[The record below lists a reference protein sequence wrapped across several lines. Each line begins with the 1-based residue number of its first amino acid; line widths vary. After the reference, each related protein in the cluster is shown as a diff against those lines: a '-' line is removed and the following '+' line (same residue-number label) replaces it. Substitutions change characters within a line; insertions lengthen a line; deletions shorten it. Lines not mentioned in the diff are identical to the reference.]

1 MEGDCRMPQDKH
13 ILVVDDEPGIQDFI
27 RRNLELRS
35 FKVSLASNGLEVLA
49 QFDQAHFVLVI
60 LDIMMPSLDGLEV
73 CRRIR
78 EKSTVPIVILTAL
91 GEEAD
96 KISALNQGADDYLT
110 KPFGVGE
117 LLARV
122 RAVLRRSH
130 WSETPITVGTQRFG
144 SLEIDFEQRQ
154 VWKEGEL
161 VKLSPTEI
169 ALLQELALHPGKIFT
184 HEALL
189 RRVWGT
195 EYRSEAEYLR
205 VYIGRLRRKLKGD
218 PARPVHLLTEPGIGY
233 YLAR

>member
-1 MEGDCRMPQDKH
+1 MPQDKH

-35 FKVSLASNGLEVLA
+35 FKVSLASNGLEALA
-49 QFDQAHFVLVI
+49 QFDRANVVLVI
-60 LDIMMPSLDGLEV
+60 LDIMMPNMDGLEV

-78 EKSTVPIVILTAL
+78 QRSTVPIIVLTAL

-96 KISALNQGADDYLT
+96 KIAALDQGADDYLT

-130 WSETPITVGTQRFG
+130 WVETPTSAGTQRFG
-144 SLEIDFEQRQ
+144 NLEIDFEQRL
-154 VWKEGEL
+154 VWKEGDL
-161 VKLSPTEI
+161 VKLSPTEF
-169 ALLQELALHPGKIFT
+169 ALLQELALHPGKVFT

-189 RRVWGT
+189 RRVWGA

-205 VYIGRLRRKLKGD
+205 VYIGRLRRKLEAD
-218 PARPVHLLTEPGIGY
+218 PAKPVHILTEPGIGY
-233 YLAR
+233 SMVK

>member
-1 MEGDCRMPQDKH
+1 MPQDRH

-27 RRNLELRS
+27 QRNLELRS
-35 FKVSLASNGLEVLA
+35 FKVSLASNGLEALA
-49 QFDQAHFVLVI
+49 QFEQATFVLVI
-60 LDIMMPSLDGLEV
+60 LDIMMPSMDGLEV

-78 EKSTVPIVILTAL
+78 QRSTVPIIILTAL

-96 KISALNQGADDYLT
+96 KIAALDKGADDYLT

-130 WSETPITVGTQRFG
+130 WTETPISLGTRRFG
-144 SLEIDFEQRQ
+144 HLEIDFEQQQ

-161 VKLSPTEI
+161 VKLSPTEFS
-169 ALLQELALHPGKIFT
+169 LLQELALHPGKLFT

-205 VYIGRLRRKLKGD
+205 VYIGRLRRKLEAD
-218 PARPVHLLTEPGIGY
+218 PAKPVHILTEPGVGY
-233 YLAR
+233 YMVK